1 MKSNNPQKKK
11 LFKRLLFFAKPYRK
25 YLSLAIISVILLSIP
40 GPLRP
45 LLIGRMVDKY
55 IVQSQNPSMLLWWS
69 MLLLGVMV
77 LEGILQLISSYF
89 SNLLAQSVIR
99 DLRKKIIQHFLRLR
113 MSYFDKNPVGAM
125 VTRVVSDMEAITEVF
140 SSGIME
146 IISDLFSLVF
156 ILFLMFMNNW
166 ELAWM
171 TLVPIPFLLLAT
183 RIFARSM
190 KDSFQKERVA
200 VTRLNTFVQE
210 RLSGMSVVQLFNR
223 EREEYKR
230 FEKINEGHKQAH
242 IQAVWANSIF
252 FPIVEILSS
261 LSIAFLLVWGALHV
275 SGKSATEIRSMYG
288 EVFAFTLWIN
298 QLYRPIRQ
306 LADKFNILQR
316 GTVRAERVF
325 DVLDEQADLQES
337 GSITNVDF
345 AQSVHFENVSFS
357 YVKDSLV
364 LKNVN
369 LTINHGETVAFVGAT
384 GAGKTSIVNLL
395 GRFYEHDSGVIR
407 IGNVPIQEIKLSE
420 LRKNIAIVLQD
431 VFLFSG
437 TIFSNITLGDT
448 QFTNDDVVSAAKAV
462 GAHEFIMNLP
472 GNYQHEIGERG
483 GMLSVGQ
490 RQLIAFIR
498 AYIYAP
504 QILILDEATS
514 SVDSESE
521 QLIQRATE
529 QITKGRTSIV
539 IAHRLST
546 IQKADRIVVM
556 EKGELVEIGSHQE
569 LLQLEN
575 GYYKR
580 LYDMQFFNQNEED
593 EAI

>member
-1 MKSNNPQKKK
+1 MNSNQPQKKK
-11 LFKRLLFFAKPYRK
+11 LFKRLLFFAKPYRN
-25 YLSLAIISVILLSIP
+25 YLLLALISVILLSIP

-55 IVQSQNPSMLLWWS
+55 IVQTQNPSMLLWWS
-69 MLLLGVMV
+69 LLLLSVMV
-77 LEGILQLISSYF
+77 LEGFLQLISSYF

-99 DLRKKIIQHFLRLR
+99 DLRKKIIEHFLRLR

-146 IISDLFSLVF
+146 IISDCFSLIF
-156 ILFLMFMNNW
+156 ILALMFMNNW
-166 ELAWM
+166 ELACM
-171 TLVPIPFLLLAT
+171 TLIPIPFLLLAT
-183 RIFARSM
+183 RIFAKSM
-190 KDSFQKERVA
+190 KDSFQKERQA

-252 FPIVEILSS
+252 FPVVEILSS

-275 SGKSATEIRSMYG
+275 SGKTSSEIRSMYG

-325 DVLDEQADLQES
+325 DVLDEHADLQES
-337 GSITNVDF
+337 GTLTNVDF
-345 AQSVHFENVSFS
+345 AQDVCFENVCFS
-357 YVKDSLV
+357 YVEGSPV

-369 LTINHGETVAFVGAT
+369 LAIEHGETVAFVGAT

-395 GRFYEHDSGVIR
+395 GRFYEHDSGTIC
-407 IGNVPIQEIKLSE
+407 IGSVPIQEIKLTE
-420 LRKNIAIVLQD
+420 LRKKIAIVLQD

-448 QFTNDDVVSAAKAV
+448 QFTQADVESAAKAV

-472 GNYQHEIGERG
+472 NNYQHEIGERG

-514 SVDSESE
+514 NVDSESE

-529 QITKGRTSIV
+529 KITSGRTSIV

-556 EKGELVEIGSHQE
+556 EKGELVEIGNHRE
-569 LLQLEN
+569 LLQIEN

-580 LYDMQFFNQNEED
+580 LYDRQFFNQNES
-593 EAI
+593 

>member
-1 MKSNNPQKKK
+1 MNSNQPQKKK
-11 LFKRLLFFAKPYRK
+11 LFKRLLFFAKPYRN
-25 YLSLAIISVILLSIP
+25 YLLLALISVILLSIP

-55 IVQSQNPSMLLWWS
+55 IVQTQNPSMLLWWS
-69 MLLLGVMV
+69 LLLLSVMV
-77 LEGILQLISSYF
+77 LEGFLQLISSYF

-99 DLRKKIIQHFLRLR
+99 DLRKKIIEHFLRLR

-146 IISDLFSLVF
+146 IISDCFSLIF
-156 ILFLMFMNNW
+156 ILALMFMNNW
-166 ELAWM
+166 ELACM
-171 TLVPIPFLLLAT
+171 TLIPIPFLLLAT
-183 RIFARSM
+183 RIFAKSM
-190 KDSFQKERVA
+190 KDSFQKERQA

-252 FPIVEILSS
+252 FPVVEILSS

-275 SGKSATEIRSMYG
+275 SGKTSAEIRSMYG

-325 DVLDEQADLQES
+325 DVLDEHADLQES
-337 GSITNVDF
+337 GTLTNVDF
-345 AQSVHFENVSFS
+345 AQAVCFENVCFS
-357 YVKDSLV
+357 YVEGSPV

-369 LTINHGETVAFVGAT
+369 LTIEHGETVAFVGAT

-395 GRFYEHDSGVIR
+395 GRFYEHDSGTIC
-407 IGNVPIQEIKLSE
+407 IGSVPIQEIKLTE

-448 QFTNDDVVSAAKAV
+448 QFTQADVESAAKAV

-472 GNYQHEIGERG
+472 NNYQHEIGERG

-514 SVDSESE
+514 NVDSESE

-529 QITKGRTSIV
+529 KITSGRTSIV

-556 EKGELVEIGSHQE
+556 EKGELVEIGNHKE
-569 LLQLEN
+569 LLQIEN

-580 LYDMQFFNQNEED
+580 LYDRQFFNQNES
-593 EAI
+593 

>member
-25 YLSLAIISVILLSIP
+25 YLSIAIISVILLSIP

-69 MLLLGVMV
+69 LLLLGVMV

-190 KDSFQKERVA
+190 KDSFQTERVA

-275 SGKSATEIRSMYG
+275 SGKSAAEIRSMYG

-337 GSITNVDF
+337 GSMTNVDF
-345 AQSVHFENVSFS
+345 AQSVYFEDVSFS

-364 LKNVN
+364 LNKVN
-369 LTINHGETVAFVGAT
+369 LTIHHGETVAFVGAT

-407 IGNVPIQEIKLSE
+407 IGDVPIQEINLSE

-437 TIFSNITLGDT
+437 TIFSNITLGDG
-448 QFTNDDVVSAAKAV
+448 QFSKEDVISAAKAV

-556 EKGELVEIGSHQE
+556 EKGELVEIGTHQE
-569 LLQLEN
+569 LLKLEN
-575 GYYKR
+575 GYYRR
-580 LYDMQFFNQNEED
+580 LYDMQFFNQNEEH

>member
-25 YLSLAIISVILLSIP
+25 YLSIAIISVILLSIP

-69 MLLLGVMV
+69 LLLLGVMV

-166 ELAWM
+166 ELVWM

-275 SGKSATEIRSMYG
+275 SGKSPSEIRSMYG

-337 GSITNVDF
+337 GSMTNVDF
-345 AQSVHFENVSFS
+345 AQSVYFEDVSFS

-364 LKNVN
+364 LNKVN
-369 LTINHGETVAFVGAT
+369 LTIHHGETVAFVGAT

-407 IGNVPIQEIKLSE
+407 IGDVPIQEINLSE

-437 TIFSNITLGDT
+437 TIFSNITLGDG
-448 QFTNDDVVSAAKAV
+448 QFSKEDVISAAKAV

-556 EKGELVEIGSHQE
+556 EKGELVEIGTHQE
-569 LLQLEN
+569 LLKLEN
-575 GYYKR
+575 GYYRR
-580 LYDMQFFNQNEED
+580 LYDMQFFNQNEEH

>member
-1 MKSNNPQKKK
+1 MKSNQPTKKK
-11 LFKRLLFFAKPYRK
+11 LIKRLLFFAKPYRK
-25 YLSLAIISVILLSIP
+25 YLMIALISVLLLSIP

-55 IVQSQNPSMLLWWS
+55 IVETQNPSMLLWWS
-69 MLLLGVMV
+69 LLLLGVMV
-77 LEGILQLISSYF
+77 VEGFLQLISSYF

-99 DLRKKIIQHFLRLR
+99 DLRKKIIEHFLRLR

-156 ILFLMFMNNW
+156 ILSLMFLNNW

-183 RIFARSM
+183 KIFAKSM

-223 EREEYKR
+223 EREEFKR

-252 FPIVEILSS
+252 FPIVDILSS

-275 SGKSATEIRSMYG
+275 SGKSSVEIRSMYG

-325 DVLDEQADLQES
+325 DVLDEQADLQHS
-337 GSITNVDF
+337 GNLTNIDF
-345 AQSVHFENVSFS
+345 AQPVYFENVDFS
-357 YVKDSLV
+357 YVKGSPV

-395 GRFYEHDSGVIR
+395 GRFYEHDSGEIR
-407 IGNVPIQEIKLSE
+407 IGTVPIQDIQLSE

-437 TIFSNITLGDT
+437 TIFSNITLGDP
-448 QFTNDDVVSAAKAV
+448 QFTMKDVESAAKAV

-498 AYIYAP
+498 AYIYSP
-504 QILILDEATS
+504 EILILDEATS

-521 QLIQRATE
+521 QLIQRATDK
-529 QITKGRTSIV
+529 ITSGRTSIV

-556 EKGELVEIGSHQE
+556 EKGELVEIGNHQE

-580 LYDMQFFNQNEED
+580 LYEMQFFNQNEG
-593 EAI
+593 

>member
-25 YLSLAIISVILLSIP
+25 YLSIAIISVILLSIP

-55 IVQSQNPSMLLWWS
+55 IVQSQNPGMLLWWA

-275 SGKSATEIRSMYG
+275 SGKSAAEIRSMYG

-337 GSITNVDF
+337 GSMTDVDF

-437 TIFSNITLGDT
+437 TIFSNITLGDM

-483 GMLSVGQ
+483 GVLSVGQ

-575 GYYKR
+575 GYYRR
-580 LYDMQFFNQNEED
+580 LYDMQFFNQNEEH

>member
-25 YLSLAIISVILLSIP
+25 YLSIAIISVILLSIP

-55 IVQSQNPSMLLWWS
+55 IVQSQNPTMLLWWS
-69 MLLLGVMV
+69 MLLLGVLV
-77 LEGILQLISSYF
+77 VEGFLQLISSYF

-99 DLRKKIIQHFLRLR
+99 DLRKQIIQHFLRLR

-156 ILFLMFMNNW
+156 ILFLMFINNW

-183 RIFARSM
+183 RIFAKSM

-200 VTRLNTFVQE
+200 VTKLNSFVQE
-210 RLSGMSVVQLFNR
+210 RLSGMNVVQLFNR
-223 EREEYKR
+223 EKGEYKR

-275 SGKSATEIRSMYG
+275 SGKSAVEIRSMYG

-337 GSITNVDF
+337 GSITEVDF

-357 YVKDSLV
+357 YVKNSLV

-407 IGNVPIQEIKLSE
+407 IGKVPIQEIKLSE
-420 LRKNIAIVLQD
+420 LRKSIAIVLQD

-437 TIFSNITLGDT
+437 TIFTNITLGDT
-448 QFTNDDVVSAAKAV
+448 QFTKEDVVSAAKAV

-472 GNYQHEIGERG
+472 ENYQHEIGERG
-483 GMLSVGQ
+483 GVLSVGQ

-514 SVDSESE
+514 SVDSDSE
-521 QLIQRATE
+521 QLIQRATA
-529 QITKGRTSIV
+529 QITKGRTAIV

-569 LLQLEN
+569 LLQMEN

-580 LYDMQFFNQNEED
+580 LYDMQFFNQNEEY

>member
-25 YLSLAIISVILLSIP
+25 YLSIAIISVILLSIP

-146 IISDLFSLVF
+146 IISDMFSLVF

-261 LSIAFLLVWGALHV
+261 LSIAFLLVWGGLHV

-288 EVFAFTLWIN
+288 EIFAFTLWIN

-325 DVLDEQADLQES
+325 DVLDEEADLQES

-345 AQSVHFENVSFS
+345 AQSVHFENISFS

-448 QFTNDDVVSAAKAV
+448 QFTNDEVVSAAKAV

-569 LLQLEN
+569 LLQLET
-575 GYYKR
+575 GYYRR
-580 LYDMQFFNQNEED
+580 LYDMQFFNQSEED

>member
-25 YLSLAIISVILLSIP
+25 YLSIAIISVILLSIP

-69 MLLLGVMV
+69 LLLLGVMV

-275 SGKSATEIRSMYG
+275 SGKSSSEIRSMYG

-337 GSITNVDF
+337 GSMTNVDF
-345 AQSVHFENVSFS
+345 AQSVYFEDVSFS

-364 LKNVN
+364 LNKVN
-369 LTINHGETVAFVGAT
+369 LTIHHGETVAFVGAT

-407 IGNVPIQEIKLSE
+407 IGDVPIQEIKLSE

-437 TIFSNITLGDT
+437 TIFSNITLGDGR
-448 QFTNDDVVSAAKAV
+448 FSKEDVISAAKAV

-483 GMLSVGQ
+483 GVLSVGQ

-556 EKGELVEIGSHQE
+556 EKGELVEIGTHQE
-569 LLQLEN
+569 LLKLEN
-575 GYYKR
+575 GYYRR
-580 LYDMQFFNQNEED
+580 LYDMQFFNQNEEH

>member
-1 MKSNNPQKKK
+1 MKSNQPPKKK

-25 YLSLAIISVILLSIP
+25 YLSIALISVLLLSIP

-55 IVQSQNPSMLLWWS
+55 IVETQNPSMLLWWS
-69 MLLLGVMV
+69 LLLLGVMV
-77 LEGILQLISSYF
+77 VEGFLQLISSYF

-99 DLRKKIIQHFLRLR
+99 DLRKKIIEHFLRLR

-146 IISDLFSLVF
+146 IISDLFSLIF
-156 ILFLMFMNNW
+156 ILFLMFWNNW

-183 RIFARSM
+183 RIFAKSM

-252 FPIVEILSS
+252 FPVVEILSS
-261 LSIAFLLVWGALHV
+261 LSIAFLLVWGALNV
-275 SGKSATEIRSMYG
+275 SGKSSAEIRSMYG

-325 DVLDEQADLQES
+325 DVLDEQADLQHS
-337 GSITNVDF
+337 GNLTNVDF
-345 AQSVHFENVSFS
+345 AQPVSFENVDFS
-357 YVKDSLV
+357 YVKGSPV

-395 GRFYEHDSGVIR
+395 GRFYEHDSGEIR
-407 IGNVPIQEIKLSE
+407 IGTVPIQNIQLSE

-437 TIFSNITLGDT
+437 TIFSNITLGDP
-448 QFTNDDVVSAAKAV
+448 QFSMKDVESAAKAV

-483 GMLSVGQ
+483 GILSVGQ

-498 AYIYAP
+498 AYIYSP

-514 SVDSESE
+514 NVDSESE
-521 QLIQRATE
+521 QLIQRATDK
-529 QITKGRTSIV
+529 ITTGRTSIV

-556 EKGELVEIGSHQE
+556 EKGELVEIGNHHE
-569 LLQLEN
+569 LLQIEN

-580 LYDMQFFNQNEED
+580 LYEMQFFNQH
-593 EAI
+593 A

>member
-25 YLSLAIISVILLSIP
+25 YLSIAIISVILLSIP

-69 MLLLGVMV
+69 LLLLGVMV

-113 MSYFDKNPVGAM
+113 MPYFDKNPVGAM

-275 SGKSATEIRSMYG
+275 SGKSAAEIRSMYG

-337 GSITNVDF
+337 GSITDVDF

-357 YVKDSLV
+357 YVKNSLV

-420 LRKNIAIVLQD
+420 LRKSIAIVLQD

-437 TIFSNITLGDT
+437 SIFTNITLGDT
-448 QFTNDDVVSAAKAV
+448 QFTKDDVVSAAKAV

-514 SVDSESE
+514 SVDSDSE
-521 QLIQRATE
+521 QLIQRATA
-529 QITKGRTSIV
+529 QITKGRTAIV

-569 LLQLEN
+569 LLQMEN

-580 LYDMQFFNQNEED
+580 LYDMQFFNQNEEH

>member
-1 MKSNNPQKKK
+1 MNSNQPQKKK
-11 LFKRLLFFAKPYRK
+11 LFKRLLFFAKPYRN
-25 YLSLAIISVILLSIP
+25 YLLLALISVILLSIP

-55 IVQSQNPSMLLWWS
+55 IVQTQNPSMLLWWS
-69 MLLLGVMV
+69 LLLLSVMV
-77 LEGILQLISSYF
+77 LEGFLQLISSYF

-99 DLRKKIIQHFLRLR
+99 DLRKKIIEHFLRLR

-146 IISDLFSLVF
+146 IISDCFSLIF
-156 ILFLMFMNNW
+156 ILALMFMNNW
-166 ELAWM
+166 ELACM
-171 TLVPIPFLLLAT
+171 TLIPIPFLLLAT
-183 RIFARSM
+183 RIFAKSM
-190 KDSFQKERVA
+190 KDSFQKERQA

-252 FPIVEILSS
+252 FPVVEILSS

-275 SGKSATEIRSMYG
+275 SGKTSTEIRSMYG

-325 DVLDEQADLQES
+325 DVLDEHADLQES
-337 GSITNVDF
+337 GTLTNVDF
-345 AQSVHFENVSFS
+345 AQDVCFENVCFS
-357 YVKDSLV
+357 YVEGSPV

-369 LTINHGETVAFVGAT
+369 LTIEHGETVAFVGAT

-395 GRFYEHDSGVIR
+395 GRFYEHDSGTIC
-407 IGNVPIQEIKLSE
+407 IGSVPIQEIKLTE

-448 QFTNDDVVSAAKAV
+448 QFTQADVESAAKAV

-472 GNYQHEIGERG
+472 NNYQHEIGERG

-514 SVDSESE
+514 NVDSESE

-529 QITKGRTSIV
+529 KITSGRTSIV

-556 EKGELVEIGSHQE
+556 EKGELVEIGNHKE
-569 LLQLEN
+569 LLQIEN

-580 LYDMQFFNQNEED
+580 LYDRQFFNQNES
-593 EAI
+593 

>member
-1 MKSNNPQKKK
+1 MKSNQPPKKK
-11 LFKRLLFFAKPYRK
+11 LIKRLLFFAKPYRK
-25 YLSLAIISVILLSIP
+25 YLTIALISVLLLSIP

-55 IVQSQNPSMLLWWS
+55 IVETQNPSMLLWWS
-69 MLLLGVMV
+69 LLLLGVMV
-77 LEGILQLISSYF
+77 VEGFLQLISSYF

-99 DLRKKIIQHFLRLR
+99 DLRKKIIEHFLRLR

-156 ILFLMFMNNW
+156 ILFLMFWNNW

-171 TLVPIPFLLLAT
+171 TLVPIPFLLFAT
-183 RIFARSM
+183 RIFAKSM

-252 FPIVEILSS
+252 FPVVEILSS

-275 SGKSATEIRSMYG
+275 SGKSSDEIRSMYG

-325 DVLDEQADLQES
+325 DVLDEQADLQQS
-337 GSITNVDF
+337 GTLTNVDF
-345 AQSVHFENVSFS
+345 SQPVYFENVNFS
-357 YVKDSLV
+357 YVKGSPV
-364 LKNVN
+364 LKKVN

-395 GRFYEHDSGVIR
+395 GRFYEHDSGEIR
-407 IGNVPIQEIKLSE
+407 IGTVPIQDIQLSE

-437 TIFSNITLGDT
+437 TIFSNITLSDP
-448 QFTNDDVVSAAKAV
+448 QFTKKDVESAAKAV

-498 AYIYAP
+498 AYIYSP

-514 SVDSESE
+514 NVDSESE
-521 QLIQRATE
+521 QLIQRATDK
-529 QITKGRTSIV
+529 ITSGRTSIV

-556 EKGELVEIGSHQE
+556 EKGELVEIGKHQ
-569 LLQLEN
+569 
-575 GYYKR
+575 
-580 LYDMQFFNQNEED
+580 
-593 EAI
+593 

>member
-1 MKSNNPQKKK
+1 MNSNQPQKKK
-11 LFKRLLFFAKPYRK
+11 LFKRLLFFAKPYRN
-25 YLSLAIISVILLSIP
+25 YLLLALISVILLSIP

-55 IVQSQNPSMLLWWS
+55 IVQTQNPSMLLWWS
-69 MLLLGVMV
+69 LLLLSVMV
-77 LEGILQLISSYF
+77 LEGFLQLISSYF

-99 DLRKKIIQHFLRLR
+99 DLRKKIIEHFLRLR

-146 IISDLFSLVF
+146 IISDCFSLIF
-156 ILFLMFMNNW
+156 ILALMFMNNW
-166 ELAWM
+166 ELACM
-171 TLVPIPFLLLAT
+171 TLIPIPFLLLAT
-183 RIFARSM
+183 RIFAKSM
-190 KDSFQKERVA
+190 KDSFQKERQA

-252 FPIVEILSS
+252 FPVVEILSS

-275 SGKSATEIRSMYG
+275 SGKTSSEIRSMYG

-325 DVLDEQADLQES
+325 DVLDEHADLQES
-337 GSITNVDF
+337 GTLTNVDF
-345 AQSVHFENVSFS
+345 VQDVCFENVCFS
-357 YVKDSLV
+357 YVEGSPV

-369 LTINHGETVAFVGAT
+369 LTIEHGETVAFVGAT

-395 GRFYEHDSGVIR
+395 GRFYEHDSGTIC
-407 IGNVPIQEIKLSE
+407 IGSVPIQEIKLTE

-448 QFTNDDVVSAAKAV
+448 QFSQADVESAAKAV

-472 GNYQHEIGERG
+472 NNYQHEIGERG

-514 SVDSESE
+514 NVDSESE

-529 QITKGRTSIV
+529 KITSGRTSIV

-556 EKGELVEIGSHQE
+556 EKGELVEIGNHKE
-569 LLQLEN
+569 LLQIEN

-580 LYDMQFFNQNEED
+580 LYDRQFFNQNES
-593 EAI
+593 

>member
-1 MKSNNPQKKK
+1 MNSNQPQKKK
-11 LFKRLLFFAKPYRK
+11 LFKRLLFFAKPYRN
-25 YLSLAIISVILLSIP
+25 YLLLALISVILLSIP

-55 IVQSQNPSMLLWWS
+55 IVQTQNPSMLLWWS
-69 MLLLGVMV
+69 LLLLSVMV
-77 LEGILQLISSYF
+77 LEGFLQLISSYF

-99 DLRKKIIQHFLRLR
+99 DLRKKIIEHFLRLR

-146 IISDLFSLVF
+146 IISDCFSLIF
-156 ILFLMFMNNW
+156 ILALMFMNNW
-166 ELAWM
+166 ELACM
-171 TLVPIPFLLLAT
+171 TLIPIPFLLLAT
-183 RIFARSM
+183 RIFAKSM
-190 KDSFQKERVA
+190 KDSFQKERQA

-252 FPIVEILSS
+252 FPVVEILSS

-275 SGKSATEIRSMYG
+275 SGKTSSEIRSMYG

-325 DVLDEQADLQES
+325 DVLDEHADLQES
-337 GSITNVDF
+337 GTLTNVDF
-345 AQSVHFENVSFS
+345 AQDVCFENVCFS
-357 YVKDSLV
+357 YVEGSPV

-369 LTINHGETVAFVGAT
+369 LAIEHGETVAFVGAT

-395 GRFYEHDSGVIR
+395 GRFYEHDSGTIC
-407 IGNVPIQEIKLSE
+407 IGSVPIQEIKLTE
-420 LRKNIAIVLQD
+420 LRKKIAIVLQD

-448 QFTNDDVVSAAKAV
+448 QFTQADVESAAKAV

-472 GNYQHEIGERG
+472 NNYQHEIGERG

-514 SVDSESE
+514 NVDSESE

-529 QITKGRTSIV
+529 KITSGRTSIV

-556 EKGELVEIGSHQE
+556 EKGELVEIGNHKE
-569 LLQLEN
+569 LLQIEN

-580 LYDMQFFNQNEED
+580 LYDRQFFNQNES
-593 EAI
+593 

>member
-25 YLSLAIISVILLSIP
+25 YLSIAIISVILLSIP

-69 MLLLGVMV
+69 LLLLGVMV

-252 FPIVEILSS
+252 FPIVEILRS

-275 SGKSATEIRSMYG
+275 SGKSSSEIRSMYG

-337 GSITNVDF
+337 GSMTNVDF
-345 AQSVHFENVSFS
+345 AQSVYFEDVSFS

-364 LKNVN
+364 LNKVN
-369 LTINHGETVAFVGAT
+369 LTIHHGETVAFVGAT

-407 IGNVPIQEIKLSE
+407 IGDVPIQEIKLSE

-437 TIFSNITLGDT
+437 TIFSNITLGDGR
-448 QFTNDDVVSAAKAV
+448 FSKEDVISAAKAV

-483 GMLSVGQ
+483 GVLSVGQ

-556 EKGELVEIGSHQE
+556 EKGELVEIGTHQE
-569 LLQLEN
+569 LLKLEN
-575 GYYKR
+575 GYYRR
-580 LYDMQFFNQNEED
+580 LYDMQFFNQNEEH

>member
-25 YLSLAIISVILLSIP
+25 YLSIAIISVILLSIP

-55 IVQSQNPSMLLWWS
+55 IVQSQNPTMLLWWS
-69 MLLLGVMV
+69 MLLLGVMMA
-77 LEGILQLISSYF
+77 EGFLQLISSYF

-99 DLRKKIIQHFLRLR
+99 DLRKQIIQHFLRLR

-183 RIFARSM
+183 RIFAKSM

-275 SGKSATEIRSMYG
+275 SGKSAAEIRSMYG

-337 GSITNVDF
+337 GPITDVDF

-357 YVKDSLV
+357 YVKNSLV

-420 LRKNIAIVLQD
+420 LRKSIAIVLQD

-437 TIFSNITLGDT
+437 TIFTNITLGDT
-448 QFTNDDVVSAAKAV
+448 QFTKDDVVSAAKAV

-514 SVDSESE
+514 SVDSDSE
-521 QLIQRATE
+521 QLIQRATA
-529 QITKGRTSIV
+529 QITKGRTAIV

-569 LLQLEN
+569 LLQMEN

-580 LYDMQFFNQNEED
+580 LYDMQFFNQNEEH

>member
-25 YLSLAIISVILLSIP
+25 YLSIAIISVILLSIP

-55 IVQSQNPSMLLWWS
+55 IVQSQNPTMLLWWS
-69 MLLLGVMV
+69 MLLLGVMMA
-77 LEGILQLISSYF
+77 EGFLQLISSYF

-99 DLRKKIIQHFLRLR
+99 DLRKQIIQHFLRLR

-183 RIFARSM
+183 RVFAKSM

-275 SGKSATEIRSMYG
+275 SGKSAAEIRSMYG

-337 GSITNVDF
+337 GSITDVDF

-357 YVKDSLV
+357 YVKNSLV

-420 LRKNIAIVLQD
+420 LRKSIAIVLQD

-437 TIFSNITLGDT
+437 TIFTNITLGDT
-448 QFTNDDVVSAAKAV
+448 QFTKDDVVSAAKAV

-514 SVDSESE
+514 SVDSDSE
-521 QLIQRATE
+521 QLIQRATA
-529 QITKGRTSIV
+529 QITKGRTAIV

-569 LLQLEN
+569 LLQMEN

-580 LYDMQFFNQNEED
+580 LYDMQFFNQNEEH

>member
-1 MKSNNPQKKK
+1 MKSNQSPKKK
-11 LFKRLLFFAKPYRK
+11 LIKRLLFFAKPYRK
-25 YLSLAIISVILLSIP
+25 YLTIALISVLLLSIP

-55 IVQSQNPSMLLWWS
+55 IVETQNPSMLLWWS
-69 MLLLGVMV
+69 LLLLGVMV
-77 LEGILQLISSYF
+77 VEGFLQLISSYF

-99 DLRKKIIQHFLRLR
+99 DLRKKIIEHFLRLR

-156 ILFLMFMNNW
+156 ILSLMFLNNW

-183 RIFARSM
+183 KIFAKSM

-223 EREEYKR
+223 EREEFKR

-252 FPIVEILSS
+252 FPIVDILSS

-275 SGKSATEIRSMYG
+275 SGKSSVEIRSMYG

-325 DVLDEQADLQES
+325 DVLDEQADLQQS
-337 GSITNVDF
+337 GNLTNVDF
-345 AQSVHFENVSFS
+345 AQPVHFENVNFS
-357 YVKDSLV
+357 YVKESPV

-369 LTINHGETVAFVGAT
+369 LVINHGETVAFVGAT

-395 GRFYEHDSGVIR
+395 GRFYEHDSGEIR
-407 IGNVPIQEIKLSE
+407 IGTVPIQDIQLSE

-437 TIFSNITLGDT
+437 SIFSNITLGDP
-448 QFTNDDVVSAAKAV
+448 QFTMEDVESAAKAV

-498 AYIYAP
+498 AYIYSP

-529 QITKGRTSIV
+529 KITTGRTSIV

-556 EKGELVEIGSHQE
+556 EKGELVEIGNHQE

-580 LYDMQFFNQNEED
+580 LYDMQFFNQNE
-593 EAI
+593 

>member
-1 MKSNNPQKKK
+1 MNSNQPQKKK
-11 LFKRLLFFAKPYRK
+11 LFKRLLFFAKPYRN
-25 YLSLAIISVILLSIP
+25 YLLLALISVILLSIP

-55 IVQSQNPSMLLWWS
+55 IVQTQNPSMLLWWS
-69 MLLLGVMV
+69 LLLLSVMV
-77 LEGILQLISSYF
+77 LEGFLQLISSYF

-99 DLRKKIIQHFLRLR
+99 DLRKKIIEHFLRLR

-146 IISDLFSLVF
+146 IISDCFSLIF
-156 ILFLMFMNNW
+156 ILALMFMNNW
-166 ELAWM
+166 ELACM

-183 RIFARSM
+183 RIFAKSM
-190 KDSFQKERVA
+190 KDSFQKERQA

-252 FPIVEILSS
+252 FPVVEILSS

-275 SGKSATEIRSMYG
+275 SGKTSSEIRSMYG

-325 DVLDEQADLQES
+325 DVLDEHADLQES
-337 GSITNVDF
+337 GTLTNVDF
-345 AQSVHFENVSFS
+345 AQDVCFENVCFS
-357 YVKDSLV
+357 YVEGSPV

-369 LTINHGETVAFVGAT
+369 LAIEHGETVAFVGAT

-395 GRFYEHDSGVIR
+395 GRFYEHDSGTIC
-407 IGNVPIQEIKLSE
+407 IGSVPIQEIKLTE
-420 LRKNIAIVLQD
+420 LRKKIAIVLQD

-448 QFTNDDVVSAAKAV
+448 QFTQADVESAAKAV

-472 GNYQHEIGERG
+472 NNYQHEIGERG

-514 SVDSESE
+514 NVDSESE

-529 QITKGRTSIV
+529 KITSGRTSIV

-556 EKGELVEIGSHQE
+556 EKGELVEIGNHRE
-569 LLQLEN
+569 LLQIEN

-580 LYDMQFFNQNEED
+580 LYDRQFFNQNES
-593 EAI
+593 

>member
-25 YLSLAIISVILLSIP
+25 YLSIAIISVILLSIP

-55 IVQSQNPSMLLWWS
+55 IVQSQNPGMLLWWS

-275 SGKSATEIRSMYG
+275 SGKSAAEIRSMYG

-337 GSITNVDF
+337 GSMTDVDF

-437 TIFSNITLGDT
+437 TIFSNITLGDM

-483 GMLSVGQ
+483 GVLSVGQ

-575 GYYKR
+575 GYYRR
-580 LYDMQFFNQNEED
+580 LYDMQFFNQNEEH

>member
-25 YLSLAIISVILLSIP
+25 YLSIAIISVILLSIP

-275 SGKSATEIRSMYG
+275 SGKSAAEIRSMYG

-337 GSITNVDF
+337 GSMTDVDF

-437 TIFSNITLGDT
+437 TIFSNITLGDM

-483 GMLSVGQ
+483 GVLSVGQ

-575 GYYKR
+575 GYYRR
-580 LYDMQFFNQNEED
+580 LYDMQFFNQNEEH

>member
-1 MKSNNPQKKK
+1 MKSTQPPKKK
-11 LFKRLLFFAKPYRK
+11 LFKRLLFFAKPYRR
-25 YLSLAIISVILLSIP
+25 YLLIALISVLLLSGS

-55 IVQSQNPSMLLWWS
+55 IVETQNPSMLLWWS
-69 MLLLGVMV
+69 LLLLGVMV
-77 LEGILQLISSYF
+77 VEGILQLISSYF

-99 DLRKKIIQHFLRLR
+99 DLRKKIIEHFLRLR

-146 IISDLFSLVF
+146 IISDLVSLIF
-156 ILFLMFMNNW
+156 ILFLMFLNNW

-183 RIFARSM
+183 KIFAKSM

-223 EREEYKR
+223 EREEFKR

-252 FPIVEILSS
+252 FPIVDILSS

-275 SGKSATEIRSMYG
+275 SGKSSVEIRSMYG

-325 DVLDEQADLQES
+325 DVLDEQADLQHS
-337 GSITNVDF
+337 GTLTNVDF
-345 AQSVHFENVSFS
+345 AQPVCFENVDFS
-357 YVKDSLV
+357 YVKGSPV
-364 LKNVN
+364 LKHVN

-395 GRFYEHDSGVIR
+395 GRFYEHDSGEIR
-407 IGNVPIQEIKLSE
+407 IGSVPIQDIQLAQ

-437 TIFSNITLGDT
+437 SIFSNITLGDP
-448 QFTNDDVVSAAKAV
+448 QFTMKDVVSAAKAV
-462 GAHEFIMNLP
+462 GAHDFIMKLP

-490 RQLIAFIR
+490 RQLVAFIR

-514 SVDSESE
+514 NVDSDSE

-529 QITKGRTSIV
+529 KITSGRTSIV

-556 EKGELVEIGSHQE
+556 EKGELVEIGKHQE
-569 LLQLEN
+569 LLQIEN

-580 LYDMQFFNQNEED
+580 LYEMQFFNQNEG
-593 EAI
+593 